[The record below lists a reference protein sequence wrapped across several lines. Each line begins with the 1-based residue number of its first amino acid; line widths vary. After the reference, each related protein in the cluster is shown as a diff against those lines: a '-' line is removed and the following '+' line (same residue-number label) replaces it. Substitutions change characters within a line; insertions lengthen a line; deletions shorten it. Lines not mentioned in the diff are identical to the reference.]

1 MSIKT
6 TSYYRDR
13 YVRHLPTSF
22 CTGCGNGMILNSFV
36 RAVDELGVD
45 LEKILSVSGIGCSAW
60 IPSPH
65 FNSDTLH
72 VTHGRAIP
80 FATGAKIFN
89 NELTTVVFTGDGDGA
104 GIGGNHLIHAARR
117 NIDITT
123 ILVNNFSYAMTGGQV
138 APTTLLGLKTLTSP
152 YGNLERPFDLCKL
165 MQAAGAT
172 YVARWTTYHIRELR
186 RSIMAA
192 MKNKGFSFVEVLSQ
206 CPIQQRRL
214 FNLRPSDQLDMSSQI
229 LEMFKESTYIR
240 HMPREENYFYIVPKG
255 ELSLSRRKV
264 SNILSEN
271 SVEYKIGEVDRLF
284 FGRIL
289 KVECRNIES
298 FKKSLNLV
306 KRFAK
311 IGKVLRSR
319 SGKIGLGVFVSKS
332 SKEFTDSMREISAFE
347 KGVEV

>member
-1 MSIKT
+1 
-6 TSYYRDR
+6 
-13 YVRHLPTSF
+13 
-22 CTGCGNGMILNSFV
+22 MILNSFV
-36 RAVDELGVD
+36 RAVDELGFD
-45 LEKILSVSGIGCSAW
+45 LEKVLSVSGIGCSAW

-80 FATGAKIFN
+80 FASGVKLFN

-138 APTTLLGLKTLTSP
+138 APTTFLGLKTITSP
-152 YGNLERPFDLCKL
+152 FGNVERPFDLCKL
-165 MQAAGAT
+165 MTAAGAT

-186 RSIMAA
+186 RSIKDAL
-192 MKNKGFSFVEVLSQ
+192 KNKGFSFIEVFSQ
-206 CPIQQRRL
+206 CPTQQRRL
-214 FNLRPSDQLDMSSQI
+214 LNLRSSDRSDIPLKI

-240 HMPREENYFYIVPKG
+240 HMPREENYFYITPKSD
-255 ELSLSRRKV
+255 LSLSQMKV
-264 SNILSEN
+264 SKILSEN
-271 SVEYKIGEVDRLF
+271 SIDFKIREVDRLF

-289 KVECRNIES
+289 KVECRNIECL
-298 FKKSLNLV
+298 KKALNLV
-306 KRFAK
+306 KRLAK
-311 IGKVLRSR
+311 IGRVLRSR
-319 SGKIGLGVFVSKS
+319 MGKIALGVFVSKS
-332 SKEFTDSMREISAFE
+332 SRELTASIREISALE